1 MNGFVV
7 LNFCNTRINILLEI
21 SADVKILSNVKFW
34 VSALALDFIMVFRFL
49 RGGSEAQVLLF
60 QEDSLQNHNHFL
72 TDPGHGHEYTDRH
85 STYGDLKAGHH
96 SGDPVSD
103 WNVRRVK
110 SQVKS
115 RSCFMEDICS
125 PIFRNS
131 V

>member
-1 MNGFVV
+1 M
-7 LNFCNTRINILLEI
+7 EI

-72 TDPGHGHEYTDRH
+72 TDPGHGHEYTDIH

-103 WNVRRVK
+103 RDTSYNSNSKNGQTGILIEGVK
-110 SQVKS
+110 DARTDSETRPKNMHVLFIMKV
-115 RSCFMEDICS
+115 C
-125 PIFRNS
+125 
-131 V
+131 